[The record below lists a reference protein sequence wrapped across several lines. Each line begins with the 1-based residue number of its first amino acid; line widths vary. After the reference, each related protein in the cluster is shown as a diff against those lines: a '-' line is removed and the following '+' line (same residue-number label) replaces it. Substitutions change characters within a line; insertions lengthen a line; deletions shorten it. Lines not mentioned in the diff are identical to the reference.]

1 MASNPPLLLQQPDK
15 LPAITPGTISAQLA
29 RQIRRIDELEYALQ
43 KTVNWLDNGQPDL
56 AREVA
61 LEALRTRS

>member
-43 KTVNWLDNGQPDL
+43 RVINAVDMGMPEQAKQIAMD
-56 AREVA
+56 AFKR
-61 LEALRTRS
+61 